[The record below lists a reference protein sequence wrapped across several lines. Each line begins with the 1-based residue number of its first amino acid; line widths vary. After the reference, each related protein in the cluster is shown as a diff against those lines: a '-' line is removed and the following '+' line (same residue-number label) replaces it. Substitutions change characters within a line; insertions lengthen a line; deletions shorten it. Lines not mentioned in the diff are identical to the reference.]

1 MPTKKP
7 DGKTSRAFGPN
18 EKAVRAHLKSL
29 EVSDATDARG
39 RLAITLAKAL
49 DNDAG
54 MATAAVSRE
63 LRATLAELEGRDG
76 RESDE
81 LNKWLAQLSAPM
93 GNAENVPPHVRWE
106 TRGD

>member
-1 MPTKKP
+1 MATKKV
-7 DGKTSRAFGPN
+7 GVKTSRAVGPN

-29 EVSDATDARG
+29 EVSDVDDARG